1 MELLMS
7 SAGIRI
13 HDLKDGKCIS
23 LSEILESIP
32 KDYQLNWALLW
43 LEVSINTGESLL
55 ITGLQQEINHSKNG
69 LLYSFTNLSEL
80 SKKIYQEINL
90 LIISSKDPSKL
101 HRYKNDQEMYEV
113 CEIVIEMIDGGY
125 GFVAQFQPSAGSG
138 LMAA

>member
-80 SKKIYQEINL
+80 SKKIYQEI
-90 LIISSKDPSKL
+90 IK
-101 HRYKNDQEMYEV
+101 
-113 CEIVIEMIDGGY
+113 
-125 GFVAQFQPSAGSG
+125 
-138 LMAA
+138 